1 MPLTE
6 LALPEWPPACDW
18 RLHNRLHRPGRL
30 AVGDV
35 VLQWPWAEPPAAAQL
50 LCLNLAIAGEGAR
63 IRLPE
68 AWVAARLA
76 PVDLAATLALPARA
90 RTLLLN
96 LRLAPWLDAL
106 GAALERPVALV
117 TAPGEPP
124 AYRLALGI
132 VAEEQVT
139 VADCAFGPEAAACL
153 RRYLERLPAS
163 STPAFAGVPFQ
174 ARVEAGRQWL
184 TVAECHA
191 LQPGDVVLLET
202 PAPDSAR
209 LVIGDRLGARV
220 RQSHDG
226 WLLSEPLGSL
236 DLARTPPMLDSELDA
251 TLDELPLELICQ
263 VGQLRLTLADLRG
276 LGEGSVLPLNA
287 NPPGQVELLLNDR
300 RVALGELIRL
310 GDGLGVRLL
319 RMERA

>member
-1 MPLTE
+1 MLLTG
-6 LALPEWPPACDW
+6 LALPEWPSACDV

-30 AVGDV
+30 AVADF
-35 VLQWPWAEPPAAAQL
+35 VLHWPWTGPQATARL
-50 LCLNLAIAGEGAR
+50 LCLNVAIAGEGAQV
-63 IRLPE
+63 RLPE
-68 AWVAARLA
+68 AWLAARLA

-106 GAALERPVALV
+106 GAALERPVAVV
-117 TAPGEPP
+117 TALDEPP
-124 AYRLALGI
+124 AYRLAVGILAEERVI
-132 VAEEQVT
+132 VAE
-139 VADCAFGPEAAACL
+139 CALGPHAAECL
-153 RRYLERLPAS
+153 ARYLERLPAP
-163 STPAFAGVPFQ
+163 TTLAFAAVTLP

-184 TVAECHA
+184 TVAECRA

-220 RQSHDG
+220 CQGDDG
-226 WLLSEPLGSL
+226 WLLGEPLGSL

-251 TLDELPLELICQ
+251 TLDELPLEVICQ

-287 NPPGQVELLLNDR
+287 DQPGRVELLLNGR
-300 RVALGELIRL
+300 RLALGELIRL
-310 GDGLGVRLL
+310 GEGLGVRLL